1 MTRLTVIPVV
11 TGHRHRGVGNHIA
24 GCTYAGLV
32 TDIDGLPQLRSPV
45 LVAAFTGWNDA
56 ADAASH
62 AIVHLGE
69 QWSAQPV
76 ATIDPDPYYD
86 FQMARPTVKV
96 TSLGVERVDWP
107 FTGFSVASP
116 ADTDRDVVLLT
127 GAEPSMHWRGFCEEI
142 AEVCHGLQIQQV
154 ILLGALLND
163 VSYTRPLPV
172 SGTSHDPAVAKRLKL
187 DPVDYEG
194 PAGIISLLQAT
205 FQDIGTP
212 VTCCWVSVPHYAGT
226 SPCPKAT
233 LGLLHR
239 VEELLDLPVP
249 AGALVERTAQ
259 WEDEVTRLVEA
270 DSDIAE
276 YINSLDDSDDSDEQ
290 PSGDDI
296 ARDFERYLRRRGPHP
311 EPRED
316 ED

>member
-1 MTRLTVIPVV
+1 MV
-11 TGHRHRGVGNHIA
+11 TEF
-24 GCTYAGLV
+24 
-32 TDIDGLPQLRSPV
+32 DGLPRLRSPV

-56 ADAASH
+56 ADAASQVV
-62 AIVHLGE
+62 AHLTE
-69 QWSAQPV
+69 QWQATSV

-96 TSLGVERVDWP
+96 TSEGVQRIDWP
-107 FTGFSVASP
+107 YTGFAVASP
-116 ADTDRDVVLLT
+116 DDADRDVVLLT

-142 AEVCHGLQIQQV
+142 AEICHSLQITQV
-154 ILLGALLND
+154 ILLGALLGD
-163 VSYTRPLPV
+163 VGYTRPLPV
-172 SGTSHDPAVAKRLKL
+172 SGTSNDPVLAKRLKL

-205 FQDIGTP
+205 FQDLDVP
-212 VTCCWVSVPHYAGT
+212 VTCCWVSVPHYAAT

-249 AGALVERTAQ
+249 AGALVEKTAQ
-259 WEDEVTRLVEA
+259 WEDDVTQLVEA

-276 YINSLDDSDDSDEQ
+276 YINSLNESDSSEEQ

-296 ARDFERYLRRRGPHP
+296 ARDFERYLRRRGPHTDAG
-311 EPRED
+311 D